1 MALVLSPGLIIS
13 PTISRP
19 HYPRIGWDSQVTASN
34 VSADSETATG
44 PATNL
49 ANPDTVTGW
58 ISGSTAEQLVTVT
71 GLTGESDYLGVA
83 RHNFGSTGATISV
96 EGLTAE
102 SSPSYV
108 EVLAGALLADD
119 APVVLQFE
127 KDFYT
132 ALRLRIVPD
141 GTAPRA
147 AVLYA
152 GELLAMQK
160 GLQPGHTPLSR
171 GQDTELATGRS
182 ESGEHLGAIVVG
194 QSLSSRADFR
204 LLTAAWYKAD
214 MAPFI
219 SAANLGAPFFFAWD
233 PENHPEDVAYCWLT
247 APARPVLNQFTHHHD
262 ISLQLGGL
270 AL

>member
-1 MALVLSPGLIIS
+1 MGIFLSPGLIIT
-13 PTISRP
+13 PTISKP
-19 HYPRIGWDSQVTASN
+19 HYPRIGWDNKVTASN
-34 VSADSETATG
+34 VSAASETTAG

-49 ANPDTVTGW
+49 ANPDTVGGW

-71 GLTGESDYLGVA
+71 GLTGESDYIGIA
-83 RHNFGSTGATISV
+83 RHNLGSTGATVSV

-102 SSPSYV
+102 SSPSWV
-108 EVLAGALLADD
+108 EVFEGALFADD

-132 ALRLRIVPD
+132 GLRVRIIPD

-160 GLQPGHTPLSR
+160 GLQPGHTPLSK

-182 ESGEHLGAIVVG
+182 EAGEHLGAIVVG

-204 LLTAAWYKAD
+204 LLTAAWYAEN
-214 MAPFI
+214 MASFI
-219 SAANLGAPFFFAWD
+219 AAANLGAPFFFAWD

-247 APARPVLNQFTHHHD
+247 TPARPMLNQFTHHHD
-262 ISLQLGGL
+262 ISLALGGL